1 MRTAPPRPEAG
12 AAGPRDEMRG
22 RTQMARTINR
32 VQLLGRV
39 GADPELRSAGPGA
52 SVTRL
57 RVATDR
63 RSAGAAQ
70 AVDWHTVVCWGPTA
84 ERVCAHVAKGDRVF
98 VSGQLTYRSYDAA
111 DGTRRT
117 AAEVRASEVIFLDR
131 VPRTADRD
139 AATAEGEAP
148 APF

>member
-1 MRTAPPRPEAG
+1 
-12 AAGPRDEMRG
+12 
-22 RTQMARTINR
+22 MARTINR

-52 SVTRL
+52 HVTRL

-63 RSAGAAQ
+63 RSAGPAQ
-70 AVDWHTVVCWGPTA
+70 QVDWHTVVCWGPTA

-111 DGTRRT
+111 DGERRT
-117 AAEVRASEVIFLDR
+117 VAEVRASEVIFLDR
-131 VPRTADRD
+131 APRNEG
-139 AATAEGEAP
+139 AATEPGEAP